1 MRKTIFILAALLC
14 SLLAG
19 AQNNAQDLIN
29 MLGSSRVSIRYSYS
43 DSKGNELGSGMATV
57 QGHCYSVVESGNKFL
72 CDGETLWTVDNHKK
86 EIYIENA
93 GGKADLFGNLD
104 SLLEHVDNLVIEGTR
119 VSFTMTLQGV
129 PEPISC
135 KATILRKTNIDED
148 LKDFRVDVS
157 KYDKLWIITDLR

>member
-1 MRKTIFILAALLC
+1 MRKTVFIIAALFC
-14 SLLAG
+14 SFFAV
-19 AQNNAQDLIN
+19 AQNNAQDLID
-29 MLGSSRVSIRYSYS
+29 MLGSSRVSIRYSYA
-43 DSKGNELGSGMATV
+43 DSKGNELGNGMATV
-57 QGHCYSVVESGNKFL
+57 QGHCYSVVESGTKFL
-72 CDGETLWTVDNHKK
+72 CDSVTLWTVDNHKK

-93 GGKADLFGNLD
+93 GGKSDLFGNLD
-104 SLLEHVDNLVIEGTR
+104 AILKGVSNLVIEGTR

>member
-1 MRKTIFILAALLC
+1 MRKTIFILAALFC
-14 SLLAG
+14 SLFAG

-29 MLGSSRVSIRYSYS
+29 MLESSRVSIRYSYS

-72 CDGETLWTVDNHKK
+72 CDSVTLWTVDNHKK

-93 GGKADLFGNLD
+93 GGKADFFGNLD
-104 SLLEHVDNLVIEGTR
+104 AILEQVSDLVIEGTR
-119 VSFTMTLQGV
+119 VSFTMSLQGV
-129 PEPISC
+129 PEPLSC
-135 KATILRKTNIDED
+135 KATILRKTEKDSD

-157 KYDKLWIITDLR
+157 KYDKLWIVTDLR

>member
-1 MRKTIFILAALLC
+1 MRKTIFILAALFC

-19 AQNNAQDLIN
+19 AQNNAQDLID

-57 QGHCYSVVESGNKFL
+57 QGHCYSVVESGSKFI
-72 CDGETLWTVDNHKK
+72 CDSETLWTVDNHKK

-104 SLLEHVDNLVIEGTR
+104 TILEQVENLVIEGTR
-119 VSFTMTLQGV
+119 VSFTMTIQGV

-135 KATILRKTNIDED
+135 KATILRKTNFDED

-157 KYDKLWIITDLR
+157 KYDKLWIVTDLR

>member
-1 MRKTIFILAALLC
+1 MRKTVFIIATLFC
-14 SLLAG
+14 SLLAV
-19 AQNNAQDLIN
+19 AQNNAQDLID

-43 DSKGNELGSGMATV
+43 DSKGNELGNGMATV
-57 QGHCYSVVESGNKFL
+57 QGHCYSVVESGTKFL
-72 CDGETLWTVDNHKK
+72 CDSVTLWTVDNHKK

-93 GGKADLFGNLD
+93 GGKSDLFGNLD
-104 SLLEHVDNLVIEGTR
+104 AILKGVSNLVIEGTR

-135 KATILRKTNIDED
+135 KATILRKTNIDKD

-157 KYDKLWIITDLR
+157 KYDKLWIVTDLR

>member
-1 MRKTIFILAALLC
+1 MRKTVFIIATLFC
-14 SLLAG
+14 SLLAV
-19 AQNNAQDLIN
+19 AQNSAQDLID

-43 DSKGNELGSGMATV
+43 DSKGNELGNGMATV
-57 QGHCYSVVESGNKFL
+57 QGHCYSVVESGTKFL
-72 CDGETLWTVDNHKK
+72 CDSVTLWTVDNHKK

-93 GGKADLFGNLD
+93 GGKSDLFGNLD
-104 SLLEHVDNLVIEGTR
+104 AILKGVSNLVIEGTR

-157 KYDKLWIITDLR
+157 KYDKLWIVTDLR

>member
-1 MRKTIFILAALLC
+1 MRKTIFILVALLC

-19 AQNNAQDLIN
+19 AQNNAQDLID

>member
-1 MRKTIFILAALLC
+1 MRKTVFIIAALFC
-14 SLLAG
+14 SLLAV
-19 AQNNAQDLIN
+19 AQNNAQDLID

-43 DSKGNELGSGMATV
+43 DSKGNELGNGMATV
-57 QGHCYSVVESGNKFL
+57 QGHCYSVVESGTKFL
-72 CDGETLWTVDNHKK
+72 CDSVTLWTVDNHKK

-93 GGKADLFGNLD
+93 GGKSDLFGNLD
-104 SLLEHVDNLVIEGTR
+104 AILKGVSNLVIEGTR

-157 KYDKLWIITDLR
+157 KYDKLWIVTDLR

>member
-19 AQNNAQDLIN
+19 AQNNAQDLID

-86 EIYIENA
+86 EVYIENA

>member
-1 MRKTIFILAALLC
+1 MRKTIFILATLLC

-19 AQNNAQDLIN
+19 AQNNAQDLID

>member
-19 AQNNAQDLIN
+19 AQNNAQDLID

-104 SLLEHVDNLVIEGTR
+104 SLLDHVDNLVIEGTR